1 MSMIWRSKKTRES
14 GGSGGREIGRIQWA
28 RKEAARTKYVTPL
41 LIFQTKLMWGQEVD
55 LVNDLTMQLTTSSS
69 NLANSTPFE
78 DGDDCTSTSDVDD
91 DNAEDEEDASLPLL
105 KLVSYDLSISP
116 ALMDP
121 RRLFDE
127 IAASEQVREQQF

>member
-1 MSMIWRSKKTRES
+1 
-14 GGSGGREIGRIQWA
+14 
-28 RKEAARTKYVTPL
+28 
-41 LIFQTKLMWGQEVD
+41 
-55 LVNDLTMQLTTSSS
+55 MQLTTSSS

-105 KLVSYDLSISP
+105 QLVSYDLSISP

-127 IAASEQVREQQF
+127 IADSERVREQQF